1 MVVRVI
7 LLLGFMLDTNIL
19 LDFLSIQAKEDKGQR
34 IPASLKR
41 SRELKQKYASHAFT
55 NYASEWNL
63 LEFRDVVEK
72 LTEEKKLI
80 ECGYS
85 ISEFSEGRKELPL
98 TNDEVEKVQAIVVDM
113 CSFSTVVTKEIDLR
127 FLRGLCNR
135 GFSTFDALLLLQ
147 AHLIEGCGYFV
158 TRDARLRDTFDKKL
172 AGTLTGVKIIDRP
185 KALALL

>member
-80 ECGYS
+80 DYGYNV
-85 ISEFSEGRKELPL
+85 SEFSEGRKELPL
-98 TNDEVEKVQAIVVDM
+98 TEEELAKVQAIVKEL
-113 CSFSTVVTKEIDLR
+113 CSFSVV
-127 FLRGLCNR
+127 
-135 GFSTFDALLLLQ
+135 
-147 AHLIEGCGYFV
+147 
-158 TRDARLRDTFDKKL
+158 
-172 AGTLTGVKIIDRP
+172 
-185 KALALL
+185 